1 MEQVT
6 LMPMF
11 PLGSVLLPS
20 MPLALRVFEPRYLEM
35 MVDVLARAP
44 AEFGVV
50 LIERGQEVGGGDQRF
65 GIGTVARVAEVEQ
78 ADGLVGLIARG
89 ASRFEVIAWQDEDP
103 YPRAEVRALPALI
116 WTEQCRASM
125 VEAERLVRTAL
136 ALASELA
143 DGTWS
148 ADIALA
154 DEPGDL
160 VWQLAGITPV
170 GLIDRLSFLRAG
182 TTEDLLSMLIA
193 ETTGAVQALRAG
205 WSPDSLG

>member
-1 MEQVT
+1 MEPVT

-11 PLGSVLLPS
+11 PLGSVLLPA

-35 MVDVLARAP
+35 MVDVLAQEP

-50 LIERGQEVGGGDQRF
+50 LIERGQEVGGGDHRF
-65 GIGTVARVAEVEQ
+65 GIGTMARVADIEQ
-78 ADGLVGLIARG
+78 GDGLVGLIARG
-89 ASRFEVIAWQDEDP
+89 DARFEVIAWQDEDP
-103 YPRAEVRALPALI
+103 YPRAEVRTLPALI
-116 WTEQCRASM
+116 WTEECRASL

-143 DGTWS
+143 DVTWS
-148 ADIALA
+148 ADIALS

-170 GLIDRLSFLRAG
+170 GLLDRLAFLRAG
-182 TTEDLLSMLIA
+182 TTEELLSMLIA
-193 ETTGAVQALRAG
+193 ETTGAVEALRAG
-205 WSPDSLG
+205 WSPGGLG